1 MSGLHYNPKEHSTCN
16 ASSEVTS
23 SPMIPPPSDT
33 NKSGLQRYLAERWG
47 YLLWL
52 DPGRQ
57 GEPLLELLGDEA
69 LTSCK
74 IEYFIQRKLD
84 YSNICLCVLHV
95 CNISKNVSSTFCF
108 GLMLRQHDQ
117 HITLRLDAQFLQKE
131 NIDIWCSVPVF
142 HIFVNTLLEYICK
155 LSMDK
160 LGLII
165 STLVV
170 QNNNFLVGS
179 HICLALAL
187 ELFFDLAWVYPSSSW
202 LGPPFPP

>member
-1 MSGLHYNPKEHSTCN
+1 MRI
-16 ASSEVTS
+16 SSLAWPRKARRTS
-23 SPMIPPPSDT
+23 ARTAWRRSSD
-33 NKSGLQRYLAERWG
+33 
-47 YLLWL
+47 
-52 DPGRQ
+52 
-57 GEPLLELLGDEA
+57 LLEDW
-69 LTSCK
+69 
-74 IEYFIQRKLD
+74 IF
-84 YSNICLCVLHV
+84 YSKKAWSQQELPLCVACLWF
-95 CNISKNVSSTFCF
+95 IKKNRSSTFCF